1 MAFLDPQAV
10 LENFGIQ
17 EGSTVADL
25 GAGSGFYTMAAARMV
40 GTGRVYAVDVQQD
53 LLTRLQN
60 TARAAKITNISVL
73 HGDMERPGGTRL
85 QDGSVDS
92 AIISNVLFQVE
103 QKESFVKE
111 VKRILKSGGKALVID
126 WSDSFNSMGPE
137 EKLVVTESAA
147 RSLFEKAGFEFV
159 NSIDAGDNH
168 YGLVYRKP

>member
-1 MAFLDPQAV
+1 MAFLDPKAT
-10 LENFGIQ
+10 LESFGIQ
-17 EGSTVADL
+17 DGSTVADL

-40 GTGRVYAVDVQQD
+40 GTGRVYAIDVQQD

-60 TARAAKITNISVL
+60 AARQAKITNISVL

-85 QDGSVDS
+85 QDGSVDA

-103 QKESFVKE
+103 QKENFVKE
-111 VKRILKSGGKALVID
+111 VSRILKSGGKALVID

-137 EKLVVTESAA
+137 AKLIVAEDAA
-147 RSLFEKAGFEFV
+147 KALFEKVGFEFL

-168 YGLVYRKP
+168 YGLVYKKP